1 MTTEPHDER
10 DVAAAAAADEHAPE
24 ETGDPVEE
32 FAAEAEPDLEAT
44 EPVPEA
50 AESEPE
56 AEAEA
61 QSDPRPLGPPVDPAA
76 AAELAQELTLVT
88 RALFAQMLPTT
99 SRNAIAGL
107 PGHHAATPGF
117 GAAGAGADT
126 PQTHAAPNDV
136 PPPAP
141 EQAPA
146 ATAPEVPAAAA
157 PAGGPAE
164 TAPTGSP
171 QTPPGIAPPP
181 LSVPGAQPAAAPQ
194 STPDPQAAS
203 PAAAGLAVPGI
214 AVPGAPP
221 PTAPAASAPAAA
233 APPGAPSATP
243 SIPVPGLGS
252 VPPAAAAHVDHVETD
267 HGGSDGP
274 DEPGQPATR
283 SRPPTPRSLAVL
295 DEVAYLDE

>member
-126 PQTHAAPNDV
+126 PQTHAALNDV

-141 EQAPA
+141 E
-146 ATAPEVPAAAA
+146 
-157 PAGGPAE
+157 
-164 TAPTGSP
+164 

-252 VPPAAAAHVDHVETD
+252 VPPAAADHVDHVETD